1 MTVKELTDYLYEAGN
16 GRDEVVIQVKG
27 KTENRVDLYGAYHG
41 EYTFPVEL
49 DIEHC
54 DCEVDR
60 DNRAVM
66 LKVFV

>member
-27 KTENRVDLYGAYHG
+27 KILHNQELYGAYHG

-49 DIEHC
+49 DEECC